1 MLRLFLVLFFFT
13 GSILFLKA
21 QRYNTLAG
29 VRISDDIH
37 IVFAQRLFDKHTVE
51 ARIGTGITSAEQRY
65 VLLMNR
71 HYPLLSRRFNIFLG
85 AGGFYSHTGPLS
97 ETQHAHT
104 GVALNAGAELTLG
117 RLSMAVDYQ
126 PLVAVPQ
133 KSSAPLFQTSSGLS
147 LRYVLVKRKS
157 NVSKKIKKVF

>member
-1 MLRLFLVLFFFT
+1 MSRLSLSIMLIVGSVFT
-13 GSILFLKA
+13 VIGQK
-21 QRYNTLAG
+21 YNTLAG
-29 VRISDDIH
+29 VRISDDIS
-37 IVFAQRLFDKHTVE
+37 VMFAQRLLDKHTLE

-71 HYPLLSRRFNIFLG
+71 HYPLLSRRFNILLG
-85 AGGFYSHTGPLS
+85 AGGFYSHTGSLS

-117 RLSMAVDYQ
+117 RLSIAVDYQ

-133 KSSAPLFQTSSGLS
+133 KSSAPLLQTSSGLS